1 MISIVVSL
9 KEGSSEKEIGH
20 MFNSL
25 SGFWRISDITA
36 EPKISEKI
44 TGNTN
49 TTKTFLVA
57 ILF

>member
-1 MISIVVSL
+1 
-9 KEGSSEKEIGH
+9 

-25 SGFWRISDITA
+25 SGFWRMSAITA
-36 EPKISEKI
+36 EPKIIEKI
-44 TGNTN
+44 AGNTN